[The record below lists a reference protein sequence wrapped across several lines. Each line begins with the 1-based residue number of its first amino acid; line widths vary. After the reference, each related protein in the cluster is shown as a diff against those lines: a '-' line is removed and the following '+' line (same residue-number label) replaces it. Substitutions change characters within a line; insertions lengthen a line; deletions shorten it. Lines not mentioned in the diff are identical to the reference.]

1 MKRQAWIS
9 FWLVGL
15 IWGSSFLIRVGV
27 EEFKPVEIVFIR
39 TAIAA
44 VGLNLV
50 ILLRRI
56 SVPTDWRNISA
67 IIFIGLGNVVAPFLL
82 ITWGEQ
88 TVPSGIAAVF
98 QATAALFTLIVAHF
112 AFADEKMNAKK
123 VVGLIVGFLGVIVL
137 FSSEIDP
144 ANIFSTSIA
153 GELAVVA
160 ASMFYATFTTFSRK
174 IIQGK
179 VPPIVMAGGTMTVA
193 AIATAPLAF
202 FAEGGFT
209 PLNTVPIDV
218 IQAVV
223 TLGLLNTFIAYLFY
237 YYVVRE
243 LGAARAS
250 MVTYIIPP
258 VGITLGAIFLQ
269 ETVGI
274 TLLLGAGLIFS
285 GIAIVNLPVFEWL
298 RRQLKAETVNEQV

>member
-15 IWGSSFLIRVGV
+15 IWASSFLLIRIGV
-27 EEFKPVEIVFIR
+27 KEFKPVEIVFIR

-44 VGLNLV
+44 IGLNLV
-50 ILLRRI
+50 ILFRRI
-56 SVPTDWRNISA
+56 PVPTDWRNIGA

-98 QATAALFTLIVAHF
+98 QSTAALFTLIVAHF
-112 AFADEKMNAKK
+112 AFADERMNAQK
-123 VVGLIVGFLGVIVL
+123 VVGLIVGFIGIIVL
-137 FSSEIDP
+137 FSRELDP
-144 ANIFSTSIA
+144 TNMFSTNIT

-174 IIQGK
+174 IIQGQ
-179 VPPIVMAGGTMTVA
+179 VAPVVMAAGTMTVA

-202 FAEGGFT
+202 FSETGFT
-209 PLNTVPIDV
+209 PLNTVPTDV

-223 TLGLLNTFIAYLFY
+223 VLGLLNTFIAYLFY
-237 YYVVRE
+237 YFVVRE

-258 VGITLGAIFLQ
+258 VGVALGAIFLD
-269 ETVGI
+269 EPVGI
-274 TLLLGAGLIFS
+274 TLLIGAGLIFS
-285 GIAIVNLPVFEWL
+285 GIAIVNLRAFEWL
-298 RRQLKAETVNEQV
+298 RRQPQIENIK

>member
-15 IWGSSFLIRVGV
+15 IWGSSFLLIRIGV
-27 EEFKPVEIVFIR
+27 RAFRPVEIVFIR

-44 VGLNLV
+44 IGLNLV
-50 ILLRRI
+50 IFLRRI
-56 SVPTDWRNISA
+56 SVPTDWRNIGA

-112 AFADEKMNAKK
+112 AFSDERMNAQKIL
-123 VVGLIVGFLGVIVL
+123 GLIVGFVGVIVL
-137 FSSEIDP
+137 FSQEIDP
-144 ANIFSTSIA
+144 NNIFSTSIA
-153 GELAVVA
+153 GELAVVV

-179 VPPIVMAGGTMTVA
+179 VAPVVMAGGTMTVA

-202 FAEGGFT
+202 FTESGFT

-218 IQAVV
+218 LQAVIA
-223 TLGLLNTFIAYLFY
+223 LGLINTFIAYLFY
-237 YYVVRE
+237 YFVVRE

-258 VGITLGAIFLQ
+258 VGVTLGALFLK
-269 ETVGI
+269 EEVGI
-274 TLLLGAGLIFS
+274 TLLIGAGLIFS
-285 GIAIVNLPVFEWL
+285 GIAIVNLRMFERL
-298 RRQLKAETVNEQV
+298 RRVSEIESVK

>member
-1 MKRQAWIS
+1 MKRQAWIC

-15 IWGSSFLIRVGV
+15 IWGSSFLLIRVGV
-27 EEFKPVEIVFIR
+27 AEFRPIEIVFIR

-44 VGLNLV
+44 IGLNLV
-50 ILLRRI
+50 IFWRRI
-56 SVPTDWRNISA
+56 PVPIDHRTIGA
-67 IIFIGLGNVVAPFLL
+67 VIIIGLGNVVAPFLL

-98 QATAALFTLIVAHF
+98 QSTAALFTLIVAHF
-112 AFADEKMNAKK
+112 AFADEKMNMQK

-137 FSSEIDP
+137 FSPEIDP
-144 ANIFSTSIA
+144 SNLFSTSIA

-160 ASMFYATFTTFSRK
+160 ASLCYAIFTTFSRK

-179 VPPIVMAGGTMTVA
+179 VQPIVMAAGTMSVA
-193 AIATAPLAF
+193 AIVTAPLAF
-202 FAEGGFT
+202 FTEAGFT
-209 PLNTVPIDV
+209 PLNTVPLDV

-223 TLGLLNTFIAYLFY
+223 VLGFLNTFIAYLFY

-243 LGAARAS
+243 LGASRAS

-258 VGITLGAIFLQ
+258 VGVSLGALFLN
-269 ETVGI
+269 ETIGI
-274 TLLLGAGLIFS
+274 ALLLGAGLIFS
-285 GIAIVNLPVFEWL
+285 GIAIVNLRVFERL
-298 RRQLKAETVNEQV
+298 TRQPEAEGIK